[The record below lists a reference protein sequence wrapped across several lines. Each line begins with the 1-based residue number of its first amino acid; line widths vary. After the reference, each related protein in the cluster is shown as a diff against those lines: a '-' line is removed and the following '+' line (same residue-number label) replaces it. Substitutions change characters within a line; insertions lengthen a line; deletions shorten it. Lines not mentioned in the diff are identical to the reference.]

1 MNTQRPF
8 PILFLIILMAWV
20 MVACSARQAQ
30 TATSRGE
37 ASATPAAEATP
48 SPTAR
53 PTATP
58 TLAPTQS
65 IHNVEYTQ
73 ILETVWS
80 TVNESYFDLDFGGL
94 DWAAVR
100 ARYEPLVRAAK
111 DDDEL
116 YRLLNQML
124 WELNV
129 SHAAVG
135 PLEEWP
141 AAEPV
146 VWMDGDIGIDVR
158 LLGEQVVIT
167 RVRAGSPAEKAGLH
181 MGFSI
186 TAIDGTTVEQIIADA
201 QEHLAPP
208 YNEQGRV
215 DLLTLH
221 VLSLIYGEPGTCVN
235 LAYLD
240 AGDVLRES
248 CVERMPR
255 PRIGALEG
263 APIPPSY
270 LEFESQRL
278 ANGIGYIRFNTF
290 HPDLMPDLIDT
301 LAEFQDAPGIIVD
314 LRGNPGGELQT
325 DGEMAAQFLDGQ
337 VLIGRF
343 ESRSGTMPW
352 VVMGKDAYS
361 GPLVILIDAL
371 SFSGSEFFASGLQTV
386 GRAVIVGERS
396 PGGAT
401 VGNIAPL
408 PNNAILVFPVAQLLT
423 PGGQVVEGHGV
434 VPDIPVT
441 LERGQ
446 LLDGIDAQLQA
457 AIQHIVETAP

>member
-1 MNTQRPF
+1 MNIQRPF
-8 PILFLIILMAWV
+8 AILFLIILMAWG
-20 MVACSARQAQ
+20 MAACSARQAQ
-30 TATSRGE
+30 PATPRGE
-37 ASATPAAEATP
+37 ASATPAAEAKP

-53 PTATP
+53 PTAMP

-65 IHNVEYTQ
+65 TQSTEYAQ
-73 ILETVWS
+73 IFETVWS
-80 TVNESYFDLDFGGL
+80 TVNESYFDPDFGGL
-94 DWAAVR
+94 DWAAIR
-100 ARYEPLVRAAK
+100 ARYEPLVMAAK
-111 DDDEL
+111 DDDDL
-116 YRLLNQML
+116 YHLLNQML

-135 PLEEWP
+135 PLDRWP

-158 LLGEQVVIT
+158 LLDEQAVIT
-167 RVRAGSPAEKAGLH
+167 RVRTGSPAEEAGLYT
-181 MGFSI
+181 GFSI
-186 TAIDGTTVEQIIADA
+186 TAIGGTTVEQIIADA

-221 VLSLIYGEPGTCVN
+221 LLSLIYGEPGTCVN

-314 LRGNPGGELQT
+314 LRGNPGGELET
-325 DGEMAAQFLDGQ
+325 DGQMAAQFLDGQ
-337 VLIGRF
+337 VTIGRF
-343 ESRSGTMPW
+343 ETRSGTLPW
-352 VVMGKDAYS
+352 VMAGENAYS

-371 SFSGSEFFASGLQTV
+371 SFSGSEFFASGLQAV

-457 AIQHIVETAP
+457 AIQHIIETAP